1 MLNTITLQGRFTE
14 TPVLKT
20 TNNGAAVTAFT
31 LAVPRDYKTKDGQE
45 ITDFITCVAWRQTAE
60 FICKY
65 FDKGS
70 AATVNGSLE
79 SRKFEDS
86 NGNKRTAYEV
96 KVEKIYF
103 AGGKKSDNGQQ
114 ATQQAAPAQDF
125 EEIADD
131 SDLPF

>member
-45 ITDFITCVAWRQTAE
+45 ITDFITCVAWEKKAE
-60 FICKY
+60 FITRN
-65 FDKGS
+65 FARGEMTTIS
-70 AATVNGSLE
+70 GSLE
-79 SRKFEDS
+79 TRKYEDS

-96 KVEKIYF
+96 KVEKVYF
-103 AGGKKSDNGQQ
+103 AGG
-114 ATQQAAPAQDF
+114 
-125 EEIADD
+125 
-131 SDLPF
+131 

>member
-45 ITDFITCVAWRQTAE
+45 ITDFITCAAWRQTAE

-79 SRKFEDS
+79 TRKYEDKD
-86 NGNKRTAYEV
+86 GNKRTAYEV

-103 AGGKKSDNGQQ
+103 AGGKKSDNAQ
-114 ATQQAAPAQDF
+114 ATPQAAPAQDF
-125 EEIADD
+125 EEIDVND
-131 SDLPF
+131 EDLPF

>member
-45 ITDFITCVAWRQTAE
+45 ITDFFTCVAWRQTAE

-79 SRKFEDS
+79 TRKYEDKD
-86 NGNKRTAYEV
+86 GNKRTAYEV

-103 AGGKKSDNGQQ
+103 AGGKKSDNAQ
-114 ATQQAAPAQDF
+114 ATPQAAPAQDF
-125 EEIADD
+125 EEIDD
-131 SDLPF
+131 ESDLPF

>member
-20 TNNGAAVTAFT
+20 TNSGAAVTAFT
-31 LAVPRDYKTKDGQE
+31 LAVSRDYKTKDGQE
-45 ITDFITCVAWRQTAE
+45 TTDFITCVAWRQTAE

-65 FDKGS
+65 FEKGS
-70 AATVNGSLE
+70 GAVIGGSLE
-79 SRKFEDS
+79 TRKFEDKD
-86 NGNKRTAYEV
+86 GNKRTAYEV

-114 ATQQAAPAQDF
+114 AAPAQDF
-125 EEIADD
+125 EEIDD
-131 SDLPF
+131 DDLLPF

>member
-31 LAVPRDYKTKDGQE
+31 LAVPRDYKTKDGKE
-45 ITDFITCVAWRQTAE
+45 ITDFIDFVAWEKKAE
-60 FICKY
+60 FITRN
-65 FDKGS
+65 FAKGEMI
-70 AATVNGSLE
+70 TIIGSLE
-79 SRKFEDS
+79 TRKYEDS

-96 KVEKIYF
+96 KVEKVYF
-103 AGGKKSDNGQQ
+103 AGGKKSDNVQQ

-125 EEIADD
+125 EEIDDD
-131 SDLPF
+131 SLPF